1 MNSNKRTAR
10 AAGIMYLALV
20 ITGIFGIMYVPSQ
33 IIVVDDVASTMHN
46 ISTHPTLF
54 RLGVISGLIGQV
66 SFVMVGILLYRLL
79 KAVNRLQALTMLAFV
94 LVAVPIAF
102 VYGIFELAPF
112 IMLGDDTFLK
122 AFTIEQLNA
131 LSMIFFKLR
140 NTGIQVV
147 EVFWGLWL
155 FPLGYCVYKSNLFPR
170 ILGMMLMVGSFGYV
184 LIFIANI
191 VAPSYADVFSYAT
204 FVTTIS
210 EFSFMFYLLIKGVKA
225 ESEKVYS
232 SAI

>member
-1 MNSNKRTAR
+1 MESSKRTAR
-10 AAGIMYLALV
+10 AAGIMYLVLA
-20 ITGIFGIMYVPSQ
+20 ITGMFGIMYVPSQ
-33 IIVVDDVASTMHN
+33 IIVADDVAATMQN

-54 RLGVISGLIGQV
+54 RLGVISGLVGQV
-66 SFVMVGILLYRLL
+66 SFVMVGVLLYRLL
-79 KAVNRLQALTMLAFV
+79 KPVNPLHALAMLAFV

-102 VYGIFELAPF
+102 VYGVFELAPF

-122 AFTIEQLNA
+122 AFTMDQLNA
-131 LSMIFFKLR
+131 LAMIFFKLR

-155 FPLGYCVYKSNLFPR
+155 LPLGYCVYKSNLFPG
-170 ILGMMLMVGSFGYV
+170 ILGIMLMVGSFGYV
-184 LIFIANI
+184 LIFIVNI

-204 FVTTIS
+204 LVTTIA
-210 EFSFMFYLLIKGVKA
+210 EFTFLFYLLIKGVKA
-225 ESEKVYS
+225 ESKNVYS

>member
-1 MNSNKRTAR
+1 MDSSKITAR
-10 AAGIMYLALV
+10 AAGIMYLALA
-20 ITGIFGIMYVPSQ
+20 ITGMFGIMYVPSQ
-33 IIVVDDVASTMHN
+33 IIVEDDVAATMQN
-46 ISTHPTLF
+46 ISAHPTLF

-66 SFVMVGILLYRLL
+66 SFVIVGVLLYRLL
-79 KAVNRLQALTMLAFV
+79 KPVNPLHALAMLAFV
-94 LVAVPIAF
+94 LVAAPIAF

-122 AFTIEQLNA
+122 AFTTDELNA

-170 ILGMMLMVGSFGYV
+170 ILGMMLMIGSFGYV
-184 LIFIANI
+184 LIFIVNM
-191 VAPSYADVFSYAT
+191 VAPSYADVLSYAT
-204 FVTTIS
+204 FLTTIA
-210 EFSFMFYLLIKGVKA
+210 EFSFMFYLLIKGVKTD
-225 ESEKVYS
+225 SNKVYAS
-232 SAI
+232 VI